1 MMKSFSQVTTTDLEE
16 MFGIKIYPQTFL
28 PQVAEIDIPTWLLH
42 ITESRR
48 KRLVYI
54 RTEKATSES
63 LIAPVLMAVEEI
75 SKEPIT
81 VFSGEPL
88 ATDTLVGICDFL
100 ITKGNSFEPKGGYLV
115 LVEAKKQDLLSGI
128 PQCVAEMY
136 AAQQLNGNDDIVYG
150 CVSTGLE
157 WIFLKLDQKI
167 AFTDPTIFSITELS
181 KILGVFGWLTWYS
194 RQ

>member
-1 MMKSFSQVTTTDLEE
+1 MKSFSQVTTTDLEE

-28 PQVAEIDIPTWLLH
+28 HQVAGIDIPTWLLH

-48 KRLVYI
+48 KRLVSI

-115 LVEAKKQDLLSGI
+115 SVSYTQD
-128 PQCVAEMY
+128 
-136 AAQQLNGNDDIVYG
+136 VYKRQSR
-150 CVSTGLE
+150 CCWRRRSCTT
-157 WIFLKLDQKI
+157 
-167 AFTDPTIFSITELS
+167 ATSAMP
-181 KILGVFGWLTWYS
+181 VFC
-194 RQ
+194 